1 MVRNAGRDIGLRSA
15 LMRSLALSCVL
26 AVASVTAALPDA
38 ESGRPAQER
47 FAQERPLAD
56 AVFVRPLYGTYRH
69 CGGSC
74 LKSGE
79 LSWFCFARQSCYLS
93 CATAPPRMKCAVP

>member
-1 MVRNAGRDIGLRSA
+1 
-15 LMRSLALSCVL
+15 MRSLVLSSLLVVATVTPALS
-26 AVASVTAALPDA
+26 AAGTVRGP
-38 ESGRPAQER
+38 
-47 FAQERPLAD
+47 QERPLAD

-79 LSWFCFARQSCYLS
+79 LSWFCFATQSCSLS
-93 CATAPPRMKCAVP
+93 CATAPPQMKCAVP

>member
-1 MVRNAGRDIGLRSA
+1 
-15 LMRSLALSCVL
+15 MRSLALSCVL
-26 AVASVTAALPDA
+26 AVASVSAALPDA
-38 ESGRPAQER
+38 ESTRPAQER
-47 FAQERPLAD
+47 FLAD

-79 LSWFCFARQSCYLS
+79 LSWFCFARQSCHLS
-93 CATAPPRMKCAVP
+93 CATAPPQMKCAAP

>member
-1 MVRNAGRDIGLRSA
+1 MK
-15 LMRSLALSCVL
+15 SLALSCVL
-26 AVASVTAALPDA
+26 ALASVFAASSDA
-38 ESGRPAQER
+38 ETARP
-47 FAQERPLAD
+47 AQERPLAD

-79 LSWFCFARQSCYLS
+79 LSWFCFARQSCHLS
-93 CATAPPRMKCAVP
+93 CATAPPQMKCAAP

>member
-1 MVRNAGRDIGLRSA
+1 
-15 LMRSLALSCVL
+15 MRSLALSCML
-26 AVASVTAALPDA
+26 AAACVSPARSDA
-38 ESGRPAQER
+38 ETARPMPA
-47 FAQERPLAD
+47 RPLAD

-79 LSWFCFARQSCYLS
+79 LSWFCFATQGCYLS
-93 CATAPPRMKCAVP
+93 CATAPPQMKCVVP